1 VKKNRIL
8 QVLKWI
14 WVVAIIVF
22 IGVFFYRNLPE
33 AIQYLQEVPFG
44 LVIASAVCIIIAKLL
59 IVLLALLSV
68 NTGEW
73 RPSFLSMFT
82 IFTVSQLG
90 KYIPGSIWHFAA
102 RINAYKD
109 NALSNKK
116 TAQAMII
123 ENLWLVTGAAAFGVV
138 FLSLNHTVMD
148 GATLLPVEF
157 PEWLWSLLPYL
168 VLIFWIAG
176 LFLLDKRYPTSSKGI
191 TISRVL
197 LLLLIQSG
205 IWLSLGVSYYLLFL
219 NAGTNDLFLI
229 LGGYALSWIAGYLV
243 IFAPGGIG
251 VRETVQVFLFS
262 TISTPQQVV
271 IISLMHRMVYTI
283 VEVLLGLVGYLLT
296 KRVARDQNSI
306 PG

>member
-1 VKKNRIL
+1 MKKNRIL

-14 WVVAIIVF
+14 WVVAIIIF

-205 IWLSLGVSYYLLFL
+205 IWLSLGISYYLLFL

>member
-1 VKKNRIL
+1 MKKNRIL

-14 WVVAIIVF
+14 WVVAIIIF

-73 RPSFLSMFT
+73 RPSFSSMFT

-205 IWLSLGVSYYLLFL
+205 IWLSLGISYYLLFL

>member
-205 IWLSLGVSYYLLFL
+205 IWLSLGISYYLLFL

>member
-14 WVVAIIVF
+14 WVVAIIIF

-205 IWLSLGVSYYLLFL
+205 IWLSLGISYYLLFL

>member
-1 VKKNRIL
+1 VKKNKIL
-8 QVLKWI
+8 QVFKWI
-14 WVVAIIVF
+14 WVVAIIIF

-44 LVIASAVCIIIAKLL
+44 LVIASAVCIVIAKLL

-123 ENLWLVTGAAAFGVV
+123 ENLWLVTGAAAFGVI
-138 FLSLNHTVMD
+138 FLSLNHTLMG
-148 GATLLPVEF
+148 GATLIPMEL
-157 PEWLWSLLPYL
+157 PEWLWNLLPFL
-168 VLIFWIAG
+168 VLIFWIVG
-176 LFLLDKRYPTSSKGI
+176 LLLLDKRYPTSSKGI

-205 IWLSLGVSYYLLFL
+205 IWLSLGISYYLLFL

-262 TISTPQQVV
+262 TITTPQQVV

>member
-1 VKKNRIL
+1 MFSR
-8 QVLKWI
+8 
-14 WVVAIIVF
+14 
-22 IGVFFYRNLPE
+22 
-33 AIQYLQEVPFG
+33 YL
-44 LVIASAVCIIIAKLL
+44 LYL
-59 IVLLALLSV
+59 
-68 NTGEW
+68 
-73 RPSFLSMFT
+73 
-82 IFTVSQLG
+82 QLG

-205 IWLSLGVSYYLLFL
+205 IWLSLGISYYLLFL

-243 IFAPGGIG
+243 IFAPGGLEYG
-251 VRETVQVFLFS
+251 KPSRFSFFLPFRL
-262 TISTPQQVV
+262 PQQVV

>member
-1 VKKNRIL
+1 VKKNKIL
-8 QVLKWI
+8 QILKWI
-14 WVVAIIVF
+14 WVVAIIIF

-44 LVIASAVCIIIAKLL
+44 LVIASAVCIVIAKLL

-123 ENLWLVTGAAAFGVV
+123 ENLWLVTGAAAFGVI
-138 FLSLNHTVMD
+138 FLSLNHTLMD
-148 GATLLPVEF
+148 GATLLPVEL
-157 PEWLWSLLPYL
+157 PEWLWNLLPLL

-176 LFLLDKRYPTSSKGI
+176 LLLLDKRYPTSSKGI

-205 IWLSLGVSYYLLFL
+205 IWLSLGISYYLLFL

-296 KRVARDQNSI
+296 KRVARDQNPI

>member
-1 VKKNRIL
+1 MKKNRIL

-73 RPSFLSMFT
+73 RPSFSSMFT

-205 IWLSLGVSYYLLFL
+205 IWLSLGISYYLLFL

>member
-14 WVVAIIVF
+14 WVVAIIIF

-73 RPSFLSMFT
+73 RPSFSSMFT

-262 TISTPQQVV
+262 AISTPQQVV

>member
-14 WVVAIIVF
+14 WVVAIIIF

-73 RPSFLSMFT
+73 RPSFSSMFT

-205 IWLSLGVSYYLLFL
+205 IWLSLGISYYLLFL